1 MWDCLIND
9 FNNYRI
15 EFHHFPSHF
24 ETFDSPADCF
34 LNLSLKRKKNSWCL
48 FRWSDGV
55 SHQNLKCPFYYL
67 VISKSVIDWNHHIES
82 DVITVSAFCTKLRP
96 EPDQNPNLSDPTQLN
111 WIWEQNQTQDWGF
124 LFVFFLKRKV
134 KVWINRSGSSQQDG
148 RVDHVWGNG
157 LCRHDSIKV
166 KF

>member
-34 LNLSLKRKKNSWCL
+34 LNLSLKREKNSWCL

-55 SHQNLKCPFYYL
+55 SHLNLKCPFYYL

-96 EPDQNPNLSDPTQLN
+96 EPDQNLSDPTQLN

-134 KVWINRSGSSQQDG
+134 RVWINRSGSSQQSG